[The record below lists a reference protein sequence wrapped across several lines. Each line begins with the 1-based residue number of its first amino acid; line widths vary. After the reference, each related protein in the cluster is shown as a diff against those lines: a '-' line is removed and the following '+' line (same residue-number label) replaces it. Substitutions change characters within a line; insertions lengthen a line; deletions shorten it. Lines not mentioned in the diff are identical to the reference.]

1 VRLRN
6 MPRKTRPTGI
16 RVLTALE
23 VLAGVA
29 YLLSAAAPLVVGS
42 MIPLTA
48 LPTLLSSL
56 ASAFGFVLL
65 ILALVSFL
73 LAYGLFTGKGWAW
86 FWSLVFA
93 VVGILVALVEAINSL
108 SSAITPIVLHLIV
121 IYYLT
126 RPYVKAF
133 FGK

>member
-1 VRLRN
+1 
-6 MPRKTRPTGI
+6 MPTKNRPSGI
-16 RVLTALE
+16 TVLAALE
-23 VLAGVA
+23 ILAGIA
-29 YLLSAAAPLVVGS
+29 YLLSSIALLVAGAI
-42 MIPLTA
+42 IPMTE
-48 LPTLLSSL
+48 LPAFLG
-56 ASAFGFVLL
+56 AMAGAFGFCLL

-86 FWSLVFA
+86 FWSLVFG
-93 VVGILVALVEAINSL
+93 VIGVLVALVEATASL

-126 RPYVKAF
+126 RSYVKAF